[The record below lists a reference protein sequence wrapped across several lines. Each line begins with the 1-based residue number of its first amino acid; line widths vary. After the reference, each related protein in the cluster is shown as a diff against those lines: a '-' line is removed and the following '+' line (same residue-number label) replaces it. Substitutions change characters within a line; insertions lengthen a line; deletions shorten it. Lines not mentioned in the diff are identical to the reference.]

1 MRVLKVWIY
10 ILSLLLIIGLVTPN
24 AFAQVAG
31 QKNGN
36 EANTLVFEKDNIQLA
51 GNGMNITSGAL
62 NKLTG
67 PDFTVIIKYHQLK
80 PDGIQALFGISNSKK
95 GNPSSYL
102 DMYVREN
109 GELGM
114 EARDTNT
121 KTNHLVSRPA
131 SVWGKYKNKPASNIV
146 ALVLNHY
153 TKTYSLFSNGY
164 KVEEKKINNF
174 LMLSNINGLDSFV
187 IGGVNRE
194 GKNSF
199 GFNGTIE
206 NIKIFNNAL
215 DENTIK
221 SMTKND
227 ITQRLIYKANDETH
241 SNYFRIPSLYTL
253 SNGRVLSS
261 IDARYG
267 GTHDFLNKI
276 NIATSYS
283 DDNGNSWTKPK
294 LTLSFDD
301 FESVP
306 LEWPRDPG
314 KRDWQISGGATYIDS
329 VLLEKK
335 DKQVMLFADVMPAG
349 VSFREAVRNDS
360 GFKKINEKYYLKLKK
375 SGENDYQ
382 YTVRENGIIYDDRT
396 NKPTEY
402 SVDKNFAIS
411 KNNKK
416 LKVEQYSAKVINGQK
431 TEFKNGKFVDMNVFY
446 KDALFK
452 VVPTNFIAYSVS
464 DNFGTSWT
472 KPTLIPSLLGDKHNS
487 PYLGPGRGIV
497 EHSKGRILIPSY
509 TGKDSVFI
517 YSDDNGRTWKTKIIP
532 LPSSWS
538 AEAQII
544 ELQPGVLQAYMR
556 TNNGKIAFITS
567 KDAGNT
573 WSNPNY
579 LDFISNPNYGTELS
593 IINYSQKIDG
603 KNAVILSTPNSKNGR
618 RNGQIWIGLLGE
630 NNKVEWRYHHDVD
643 YSQYGF
649 SYSTLTELPN
659 HDIGLMYEKFDSWS
673 RNELH
678 IKNVIPYVSYKIED
692 LKNN

>member
-1 MRVLKVWIY
+1 M
-10 ILSLLLIIGLVTPN
+10 LIIGLVTPN
-24 AFAQVAG
+24 AFAQVIG
-31 QKNGN
+31 QENENGSN
-36 EANTLVFEKDNIQLA
+36 ALVFERDNIQLT
-51 GNGMNITSGAL
+51 GNGMNVTSSVL

-67 PDFTVIIKYHQLK
+67 PDFTVIIKYHQLNT
-80 PDGIQALFGISNSKK
+80 DGIQALFGISNSKK
-95 GNPSSYL
+95 GNQNSYL

-114 EARDTNT
+114 EARDSYT

-131 SVWGKYKNKPASNIV
+131 SVWGKYKNKPATNTVAFVSNHH
-146 ALVLNHY
+146 N
-153 TKTYSLFSNGY
+153 KTYSLFSNGY
-164 KVEEKKINNF
+164 KIEEKQINHF
-174 LMLSNINGLDSFV
+174 LQFSDIKGLDTFV

-206 NIKIFNNAL
+206 NIKIFSNAL

-227 ITQRLIYKANDETH
+227 ITQRLVYQADDETH

-283 DDNGNSWTKPK
+283 DDDGNTWTKPK

-301 FESVP
+301 FASVSM
-306 LEWPRDPG
+306 EWPRDPD
-314 KRDWQISGGATYIDS
+314 KRDWQISGGAIYIDS
-329 VLLEKK
+329 VLLEKSN
-335 DKQVMLFADVMPAG
+335 KQVMLFADVMPAA
-349 VSFREAVRNDS
+349 VSFRDAVRNDS
-360 GFKKINEKYYLKLKK
+360 GFKKINGKYYLKLKK
-375 SGENDYQ
+375 SGENEYQ
-382 YTVRENGIIYDDRT
+382 YSVRENGIIYDDRT

-402 SVDKNFAIS
+402 ALDKNFAIS
-411 KNNKK
+411 KNNEK
-416 LKVEQYSAKVINGQK
+416 LKVEQYSAKVMNGQK

-446 KDALFK
+446 KDAIFK
-452 VVPTNFIAYSVS
+452 VEPTNFIAYSVS
-464 DNFGTSWT
+464 DNFGTTWS
-472 KPTLIPSLLGDKHNS
+472 KPTLIPPLLGEKHNF

-517 YSDDNGRTWKTKIIP
+517 YSDDNGRTWNTKVIP
-532 LPSSWS
+532 LPSNWS
-538 AEAQII
+538 AEAQLI
-544 ELQPGVLQAYMR
+544 ELKPGVLQAYMR

-567 KDAGNT
+567 KDAGNN
-573 WSNPNY
+573 WSDPEY

-603 KNAVILSTPNSKNGR
+603 KNAVILSTPNSKKGR
-618 RNGQIWIGLLGE
+618 RNGQIWIGLIGE
-630 NNKVEWRYHHDVD
+630 NNKIEWRYHHDVD
-643 YSQYGF
+643 YSKYGF

-659 HDIGLMYEKFDSWS
+659 HDVGLMYEKFDSWS

-678 IKNVIPYVSYKIED
+678 IKNVVPYVSYKIED